1 MKITNNQIQKI
12 LKSYNNQQVNKNGVK
27 SSKLS
32 KKDELSLSSE
42 AKDFQIAMNA
52 LKRTPDVRKEKVQ
65 EIKRQVETGTYQVD
79 SGKIVERI
87 LESTSLY
94 ERI

>member
-32 KKDELSLSSE
+32 KKDELSLSNE

-52 LKRTPDVRKEKVQ
+52 LKKTPDVRKEKVQ